1 MASTITAATLTITHT
16 ESITLNGIER
26 GTTNTNSF
34 ASINEVDHRIL
45 SVLHSGS
52 AIDVVNFGSAVS
64 AGTYIAAD
72 IRYMRF
78 TNKDDANFIKL
89 GMVDTGADTAY
100 LKIGPKESLILH
112 HDDIEAFTNGS
123 AFSSFSTMDKITAHA
138 DTATCDLE
146 VFVACV

>member
-26 GTTNTNSF
+26 GTTNVNTF

-45 SVLHSGS
+45 SVLHTGS
-52 AIDVVNFGSAVS
+52 AIDVVNFSTVVG
-64 AGTYIAAD
+64 AGTYIAGD
-72 IRYMRF
+72 VRYMRF
-78 TNKDDANFIKL
+78 TNKDDANFIKI
-89 GMVDTGADTAY
+89 GIVKASAETAY
-100 LKIGPKESLILH
+100 LKIGPKESLVLH

-123 AFSSFSTMDKITAHA
+123 AFSSFKQATKITAHA